1 MGNCDKIELQ
11 NMRKLTTNL
20 FLIVLLLLST
30 ASWAQTAL
38 VAGKIYH
45 FQNANFTGRAITAV
59 EGTETSVRAAAT
71 DTADLKQQWL
81 VSMDGDSYIF
91 RNMYNGYYLSQM
103 GQKAWGLTETCAD
116 NSNKFEYIVAG
127 GTNNTIRSVSVSTNS
142 NAYMHLGTATQTA
155 IEGWSS
161 SAGGTQWTVTN
172 IKYTDGHDAILG
184 QFAGAALGEIFS
196 DEACC
201 DLKDTYANMTNE
213 QLYADANYLALPT
226 ALRKLVK
233 KVRSG
238 DWTEATI
245 APADRPNGNNN
256 TNHNLWTVEDTWSSD
271 YAKRFRVQMYEPYS
285 IEGEVTSYL
294 RLNAH
299 CNMDNPTGIYA
310 NSGETIYIMVGDD
323 IPEGAEL
330 WLAHQVG
337 NGATNYYNNSA
348 YTQLHK
354 GLNRVT
360 FTSDGCQMWINY
372 VVHTYNEDGATI
384 AEKFPE
390 NRKLSNYKPLKIH
403 IEGGHINGF
412 FNAMGDYRAA
422 DSETENLWGDVDN
435 DDDWNY
441 YKARVALPTDFA
453 LLGHR
458 QTLLFPFGAYD
469 SEKGCFGVAN
479 ADGGIE
485 KALAYHLE
493 NIEVVSTPNC
503 YSGNGKGFGNY
514 GDTYYPGMGLSTT
527 NGKINIMLEAWD
539 RIMYSELATMGL
551 VSKSTMD
558 KMNELYPR
566 WTSEGTAAEI
576 YNYGEATVNGETK
589 TYKEFCQGLDYSE
602 YFNHHGSGVGAGSGY
617 MSGGWRVCN
626 YHYNTMGSIIGKIAN
641 EAGPTWGPAH
651 EIGHQ
656 HQAVFNL
663 NGQTE
668 VTNNF
673 FSNVAVWYMGMI
685 TSRVNGNEGSLESV
699 LAAFNT
705 ENNDLYSNNIW
716 AITHLYYRLWLYYHL
731 AGNNTQFW
739 PRLFELC
746 RREPLI
752 NGGQIS
758 GETSLLRFYQHACNA
773 AGEDLTEFFRAH
785 GFFEIMDNRLV
796 GDYSNAT
803 YNITQ
808 EQIDAAIK
816 EVKDKGYPQNLAVLF
831 INDGTSETTL
841 RHDGSTKR
849 SLWDNNPTAEFGSV
863 NDFIDGDVDIT
874 TAYTATLDNNGNVIM
889 SGGKGGVGFLVLN
902 EKGEIISFSNKSTF
916 KLSDEALETI
926 VSGKATFVTVDT
938 ENNVTNAEVD
948 ITALQKSVLES
959 LILKAQQIV
968 DKIDDTYTR
977 IGYFKGA
984 AVADLANALDYANE
998 ICAGSS
1004 GFEAAYDLLYAEYRK
1019 VLQNGDCKIS
1029 FNPSL
1034 TYVIT
1039 NYAYPAQTM
1048 WVNGEKTV
1056 RSEGGVNQTSND
1068 AKWKFVET
1076 SASGIYNIR
1085 TLNNDYIPAVQ
1096 QSASMTATAGQPDND
1111 ALYTL
1116 EEVKDGVW
1124 AIKLSPSADYRNLH
1138 SSGNNVVGWKTD
1150 ADASRWYITA
1160 VEADPLIADLTD
1172 LEVYINKTELLLD
1185 EVLGSV
1191 TYTKGEALPLQTGTK
1206 GSANYLWSNAPSTQE
1221 GNIDYLVDGI
1231 TGVESNYFHTEFSTE
1246 PTSGTH
1252 YLAVYLGENNTLSRF
1267 TFSHTTRFGA
1277 ANDYPKGVDVYG
1289 SNDNVTYKYIGSAA
1303 NMPQEKGVTWEF
1315 DGVMLSSYKYLR
1327 FNYHAN
1333 RGYWHMAEF
1342 EIMPVIGFTPTVNDA
1357 YSETVGAD
1365 AVTAAMDALLDGKRI
1380 VGSFSPV
1387 AADIEAKL
1395 HALQTAYNVLY
1406 TQYKQTIDVRKATLA
1421 ALVADTE
1428 KLISGVGDVVFAQEN
1443 KLELTNKNLYCNSVD
1458 SDGGATKDNRYNLA
1472 DGYESTYLHTSPNGK
1487 GEDNYDYHY
1496 LRVDLGE
1503 GNNAKNFKFNYQ
1515 NRTPSSFLV
1524 FPKELIIQGS
1534 NDNSKY
1540 DDIVEISSGLP
1551 NTVGGTYVTPTA
1563 LGSDNAYRYFR
1574 FVVKST
1580 YANRGTPN
1588 YFCMAEFGFST
1599 LTEEKVTIKD
1609 AYKSLVDN
1617 DLLLKTVHVTNS
1629 SKAISENDLI
1639 TSVPMLDAQIA
1650 EMQEAKAK
1658 LENLIAQVGIDKEEL
1673 QALYNDV
1680 LELYGK
1686 MADDEGNVKADYEP
1700 SALTNEKLS
1709 EVKAVMDSAKD
1720 KLDNSTVQAEIDDAL
1735 VALQASYNA
1744 LHAVEN
1750 ANVAATLDKSGMN
1763 TAIDNAEELIAEIN
1777 DNFDYYAPV
1786 DGLGLA
1792 ELGYALQNAQAIVA
1806 RYYLTQTQYDDA
1818 LSVLNACLSATQT
1831 VVNADCADRTAL
1843 ETAIKNAEA
1852 LLETIEAKGE
1862 GYYSAVAGL
1871 GVDDLKEALQNAQ
1884 DMFGAYHTAEQ
1895 CAPVLEQ
1902 LNSCYATTNG
1912 IVALDSDSENRNNLA
1927 AVITDVRTLL
1937 SEIAFEADSTVAL
1950 PLQVTDANAPFYI
1963 RMSAVGDC
1971 NIANII
1977 DKNDDGSANIG
1988 TYVGSAWGGTIADY
2002 THYVQIDLGNA
2013 IAIDELLFS
2022 YATRDSGHAT
2032 ERPTAIKVLGSND
2045 GVDYTEITVIDEG
2058 LATGAG
2064 ERWAMET
2071 PLALGGSYR
2080 YIRFAVKSEVNSF
2093 HMSDFSLYTALS
2105 HTLNKYYTTADM
2117 VAFDKLCLVLQ
2128 SAEYVATH
2136 YTVSEECEIVYEAL
2150 SNCYAAVQ
2158 AVVDADYSNREEL
2171 QSLIAET
2178 EALIARIAN
2187 VADVETP
2194 VWSAANVYC
2203 NADNSTNASAGAG
2216 DKRGVEALFD
2226 GNTGTHLHTTYG
2238 GNAQDDDLD
2247 HYIRIDMGEGNAVKA
2262 FKFNYIGR
2270 SNNSGN
2276 DPEIIVVQAC
2286 NTIDGEWVNVKTL
2299 TDLPTQGDAVK
2310 YASPLIDMEEA
2321 YRYVRLMVTDTENNS
2336 TTTYNGIAHKFFV
2349 LSEFGFTAYPTVDI
2363 AEEYAYNMYSEPVID
2378 AYIEKNTAI
2387 EENEYYMTEDKYN
2400 DAVASL
2406 QAAKAAIENALLL
2419 NEIPVKLTRD
2429 VEKPILYKIRIKRSE
2444 TSVLQYDEATG
2455 MVAVVDDELN
2465 RNQAWYFMSGTN
2477 DEVFDDILIMPYS
2490 NNGAQNTTLKLGS
2503 NDLNDGKSK
2512 VKGVDGS
2519 DDSYK
2524 INWYITFKTNV
2535 VTDEAGNETITDVT
2549 KTGFWNIQ
2557 PEGKGTYFSN
2567 HGGVSNKMGFWSS
2580 NNSPSDDGSNFQFI
2594 LDETDYSLSDAY
2606 FALYNEHAD
2615 CGGLKVGGVNVG
2627 QYSVTSVEQYNN
2639 AYNDAATLL
2648 ENKTADDSEYNAAR
2662 EALSSAY
2669 SSLER
2674 KMPNEKGLYRIKS
2687 ANTIAYSNGK
2697 FAYVNS
2703 DNKPHFANPENECLA
2718 EYIWQFE
2725 VNDNGYYIKSL
2736 QTQCYLDTAKWA
2748 TQINLSARP
2757 LKYTVEILD
2766 EATGE
2771 LKLNSTGGYPL
2782 HAQDSGSK
2790 LVGYTG
2796 GLGSASAWYIE
2807 ELTEEEV
2814 KSIHYPYTMSKLGYG
2829 TLMLGFNAVIP
2840 EEITASYAAG
2850 LDGVSINMVEI
2861 KDILPANTPVI
2872 LKSKEELAEDLPLEF
2887 VYTTETADAIENN
2900 MLEGTLYK
2908 RVVEAGDARDI
2919 YMMQAKNDAVKMYWM
2934 YENYNASG
2942 ERIPDRNGSYNHD
2955 DGGYV
2960 MNSANRAYLVINRE
2974 VAQQVA
2980 NYSFHFT
2987 TEGAMDIED
2996 VECEREIVE
3005 SIYDLQGRKLEGIT
3019 QPGFYI
3025 VNGKKVYVK

>member
-1 MGNCDKIELQ
+1 
-11 NMRKLTTNL
+11 MRKLTANL
-20 FLIVLLLLST
+20 FLTVLLLFST
-30 ASWAQTAL
+30 ASWAQTVL
-38 VAGKIYH
+38 EAGKIYH
-45 FQNANFTGRAITAV
+45 FQNAHFTTRAITAV
-59 EGTETSVRAAAT
+59 ESDSTLAQAT
-71 DTADLKQQWL
+71 ATNSTDIKQQWL
-81 VSMDGDSYIF
+81 VSKDGESYIF
-91 RNMYNGYYLSQM
+91 RNMYNGYYLSQT
-103 GQKAWGLTETCAD
+103 GQKAWSLTETCTA

-127 GTNNTIRSVSVSTNS
+127 GTNNTIRSASVSTNS
-142 NAYMHLGTATQTA
+142 NAYMHLGTATQAA
-155 IEGWSS
+155 IEGWGSGS
-161 SAGGTQWTVTN
+161 GGTQWTVT
-172 IKYTDGHDAILG
+172 KVEYTDEHDAILG
-184 QFAGAALGEIFS
+184 QFAENSSVEVVGAALGAIFS
-196 DEACC
+196 DEACSE
-201 DLKDTYANMTNE
+201 LKNTYASTSMSNE
-213 QLYADANYLALPT
+213 QLYADANYQALPT
-226 ALRKLVK
+226 ALRKMVK
-233 KVRSG
+233 KVRSN
-238 DWTEATI
+238 DWAEATV

-256 TNHNLWTVEDTWSSD
+256 ANHSLWEVADTWSSD

-310 NSGETIYIMVGDD
+310 NSGDVIYIMVEGD
-323 IPEGAEL
+323 IAEGADL
-330 WLAHQVG
+330 RLAHQKG
-337 NGATNYYNNSA
+337 NGATNYYTNGD
-348 YTQLHK
+348 YTQLHE

-372 VVHTYNEDGATI
+372 LVHTYNEDGATI

-390 NRKLSNYKPLKIH
+390 DRKLSNYKPLKIH

-412 FNAMGDYRAA
+412 FNAMGDFRAA
-422 DSETENLWGDVDN
+422 DSDTEDLWGDVDN
-435 DDDWNY
+435 DNDWNY

-458 QTLLFPFGAYD
+458 QTLLFPFGSYD
-469 SEKGCFGVAN
+469 SEKGYFGVAN

-493 NIEVVSTPNC
+493 NIKVVSTPNC
-503 YSGNGKGFGNY
+503 YGGSGTGFGNY
-514 GDTYYPGMGLSTT
+514 SDTYYPGMGLSTD

-539 RIMYSELATMGL
+539 RIMYSELASMGL
-551 VSKSTMD
+551 VSKSTME
-558 KMNELYPR
+558 KMNKLYPR
-566 WTSEGTAAEI
+566 WTNENKPAEI
-576 YNYGEATVNGETK
+576 YNYDG
-589 TYKEFCQGLDYSE
+589 YQDFCQGIDYSE
-602 YFNHHGSGVGAGSGY
+602 YFNHHGCGVGAGSGY

-626 YHYNTMGSIIGKIAN
+626 YHYNTMGSIIGLIAN
-641 EAGPTWGPAH
+641 EGGPTWGPAH

-673 FSNVAVWYMGMI
+673 FSNVAVWYMGMG
-685 TSRVNGNEGSLESV
+685 TSRVNGSEGSLESV

-705 ENNDLYSNNIW
+705 ENNDLYTNNIW

-831 INDGTSETTL
+831 INDGTSETTKK
-841 RHDGSTKR
+841 HDGSTSR

-863 NDFIDGDVDIT
+863 NDFIAGNVNVT
-874 TAYTATLDNNGNVIM
+874 SAYTATLGSDGNVTM
-889 SGGKGGVGFLVLN
+889 SGGEGGVGFLVLN

-916 KLSDEALETI
+916 KLSEEALEVV

-968 DKIDDTYTR
+968 DKIDDSYTK

-998 ICAGSS
+998 VCAGSS
-1004 GFEAAYDLLYAEYRK
+1004 GFEAAYDLLYAEYKK
-1019 VLQNGDCKIS
+1019 VLENGDCKIS

-1048 WVNGEKTV
+1048 WVNAENTV
-1056 RSEGGVNQTSND
+1056 RSEGGVDQTSND

-1076 SASGIYNIR
+1076 STSGIYNIH

-1096 QSASMTATAGQPDND
+1096 QSASMTATTGQPDND

-1124 AIKLSPSADYRNLH
+1124 AIKLSPSAGYRNLH
-1138 SSGNNVVGWKTD
+1138 SSGNNVVGWETG

-1160 VEADPLIADLTD
+1160 VEADPLIADLTE

-1191 TYTKGEALPLQTGTK
+1191 TYTKGEALSLQTETEGD
-1206 GSANYLWSNAPSTQE
+1206 AYYLWSNAPETRE
-1221 GNIDYLVDGI
+1221 GDIANLVDGDI
-1231 TGVESNYFHTEFSTE
+1231 DNHFHTDYSTE
-1246 PTSGTH
+1246 PTSGSH
-1252 YLAVYLGENNTLSRF
+1252 YLAVDLGTNNTLDRF
-1267 TFSHTTRFGA
+1267 TFSHTTRSGA

-1289 SNDNVTYKYIGSAA
+1289 SNDNVTYKYIGSAGK
-1303 NMPQEKGVTWEF
+1303 MPQTAGTFWEF
-1315 DGVMLSSYKYLR
+1315 DGVMLSSYRYLR

-1342 EIMPVIGFTPTVNDA
+1342 DITPVTGFTATVNDA
-1357 YSETVGAD
+1357 YSETVDVDIVA
-1365 AVTAAMDALLDGKRI
+1365 AAMNALFDGKK
-1380 VGSFSPV
+1380 VAKGFSPTIENVEKTLEALEV
-1387 AADIEAKL
+1387 AY
-1395 HALQTAYNVLY
+1395 TALY
-1406 TQYKQTIDVRKATLA
+1406 TQYKQTIDARKAMLA
-1421 ALVADTE
+1421 ALAAETE
-1428 KLISGVGDVVFAQEN
+1428 ILISGVGDVAFAQEN
-1443 KLELTNKNLYCNSVD
+1443 KLELTTNNLYCNSVV
-1458 SDGGATKDNRYNLA
+1458 SDGGATKNNRYNLA
-1472 DGYESTYLHTSPNGK
+1472 DGDESTYLHTNPNGK

-1524 FPKELIIQGS
+1524 FPKELTIQGS
-1534 NDNSKY
+1534 NDNSDY

-1551 NTVGGTYVTPTA
+1551 NTVGGIYITPTA
-1563 LGSDNAYRYFR
+1563 LGNGNAYRYFR

-1588 YFCMAEFGFST
+1588 YFCMAEFGFSI
-1599 LTEEKVTIKD
+1599 LTEEKVTVYET
-1609 AYKSLVDN
+1609 YKSLVDN
-1617 DLLLKTVHVTNS
+1617 DLLLTTVHVTNS
-1629 SKAISENDLI
+1629 SKAMSENELV

-1650 EMQEAKAK
+1650 EMQEAKTN
-1658 LENLIAQVGIDKEEL
+1658 LENLIALVGVDKEAL
-1673 QALYNDV
+1673 QALYNDA
-1680 LELYGK
+1680 LALYGE
-1686 MADDEGNVKADYEP
+1686 MVDGEGNVNDNYRP
-1700 SALTNEKLS
+1700 SALTHEKLA
-1709 EVKAVMDSAKD
+1709 EVKAAIDNAKD
-1720 KLDNSTVQAEIDDAL
+1720 KLDNSTEQAEVDAAKDAL
-1735 VALQASYNA
+1735 QIQYDYL
-1744 LHAVEN
+1744 LTIEN
-1750 ANVAATLDKSGMN
+1750 ANVAATIDKIGMN
-1763 TAIDNAEELIAEIN
+1763 AAIGRAEELIARIN
-1777 DNFDYYAPV
+1777 AKFDYYAPV
-1786 DGLGLA
+1786 TGLGIA
-1792 ELGYALQNAQAIVA
+1792 ELSFALQNAKAIVDDD
-1806 RYYLTQTQYDDA
+1806 RYYLTQEQYDEKLRELED
-1818 LSVLNACLSATQT
+1818 CISATQE
-1831 VVNADCADRTAL
+1831 VIDADCADRTAL
-1843 ETAIKNAEA
+1843 ETAIENAET
-1852 LLETIEAKGE
+1852 LLETIAAKGE
-1862 GYYSAVAGL
+1862 GYYSAVTDL
-1871 GVDDLKEALQNAQ
+1871 GVEELNEALQNAK
-1884 DMFGAYHTAEQ
+1884 DMFAMYHTAEQ
-1895 CAPVLEQ
+1895 CTPVLE
-1902 LNSCYATTNG
+1902 LLDSCYAITNG

-1927 AVITDVRTLL
+1927 ALIGEVNALL
-1937 SEIAFEADSTVAL
+1937 AEIAFKADSTIAL
-1950 PLQVTDANAPFYI
+1950 PLQATDANAPFYI
-1963 RMSAVGDC
+1963 SLSAVGDG

-1977 DKNDDGSANIG
+1977 DKNADGSANIG

-2002 THYVQIDLGNA
+2002 THYVQVDLGDA
-2013 IAIDELLFS
+2013 IAIDELLFG
-2022 YATRDSGHAT
+2022 YATRNSGHNT
-2032 ERPTAIKVLGSND
+2032 ERPTAIKVLGSNNGD
-2045 GVDYTEITVIDEG
+2045 DYTEITVVEEG
-2058 LATGAG
+2058 LAAGAG

-2080 YIRFAVKSEVNSF
+2080 YIRFAVKSGVNSF

-2105 HTLNKYYTTADM
+2105 HTLKQYYTTADI

-2136 YTVSEECEIVYEAL
+2136 YTVSENYETVYDAL
-2150 SNCYAAVQ
+2150 SNSYASMQ
-2158 AVVDADYSNREEL
+2158 AVLAADCNREEL
-2171 QSLIAET
+2171 QNLIAET
-2178 EALIARIAN
+2178 EVLIARIAN
-2187 VADVETP
+2187 VTDVETP
-2194 VWSAANVYC
+2194 VWSKDNVYC
-2203 NADNSTNASAGAG
+2203 NADNSTNEGAGAD

-2262 FKFNYIGR
+2262 FKFNYVGR
-2270 SNNSGN
+2270 NSNSNN
-2276 DPEIIVVQAC
+2276 DPATIVVQAC
-2286 NTIDGEWVNVKTL
+2286 NTIDGEWVNVRTL
-2299 TDLPTQGDAVK
+2299 TGLPTDGDAVK
-2310 YASPLIDMEEA
+2310 YTSPLIDMDNA
-2321 YRYVRLMVTDTENNS
+2321 YRYVRLMVTDTQNHS
-2336 TTTYNGIAHKFFV
+2336 TTTYNDVAHKFFV

-2378 AYIEKNTAI
+2378 AYIEKNAAV
-2387 EENEYYMTEDKYN
+2387 EENGYYMTEDKYN
-2400 DAVASL
+2400 DVVASL
-2406 QAAKAAIENALLL
+2406 QAAKESLKNSLLL
-2419 NEIPVKLTRD
+2419 NKIPVKLTRNA
-2429 VEKPILYKIRIKRSE
+2429 EKPVLYKIKIKSNGKVFE
-2444 TSVLQYDEATG
+2444 YDGAENGSSKNPVLAEEEYG
-2455 MVAVVDDELN
+2455 N
-2465 RNQAWYFMSGTN
+2465 RYQAWYFMQGSNG
-2477 DEVFDDILIMPYS
+2477 ERYDDILIMPYR
-2490 NNGAQNTTLKLGS
+2490 NEGALNTSFKLGYPNINS
-2503 NDLNDGKSK
+2503 ATKPVASASGAS
-2512 VKGVDGS
+2512 
-2519 DDSYK
+2519 SY
-2524 INWYITFKTNV
+2524 NWYITFTSTGDNV
-2535 VTDEAGNETITDVT
+2535 TTEDW
-2549 KTGFWNIQ
+2549 WNLQ
-2557 PEGKGTYFSN
+2557 PEGGMDNNTFVN
-2567 HGGVSNKMGFWSS
+2567 QQGGSGSTILSFWQSAA
-2580 NNSPSDDGSNFQFI
+2580 NPNDNGSQFQFI

-2606 FALYNEHAD
+2606 FALYNEHAG

-2627 QYSVTSVEQYNN
+2627 QYSVASAEQYNN
-2639 AYNDAATLL
+2639 AYNGATTLL

-2674 KMPNEKGLYRIKS
+2674 KVVVDKGLYRIRS
-2687 ANTIAYSNGK
+2687 ANTNEYSNGK
-2697 FAYVNS
+2697 LAYVNS
-2703 DNKPHFANPENECLA
+2703 ENKSHFANTEDASLA

-2725 VNDNGYYIKSL
+2725 VNDNGYNIKNL
-2736 QTQCYLDTAKWA
+2736 QTQCYLDTAKWGKQILLTA
-2748 TQINLSARP
+2748 TPS
-2757 LKYTVEILD
+2757 KYTVEILD

-2782 HAQDSGSK
+2782 HAQDTGSK
-2790 LVGYTG
+2790 LVGYVG

-2807 ELTEEEV
+2807 ELSEAEIE
-2814 KSIHYPYTMSKLGYG
+2814 SIHYPYTMSKLGYG
-2829 TLMLGFNAVIP
+2829 TLMLGFNAKIP
-2840 EEITASYAAG
+2840 ENITASYAAG
-2850 LDGVSINMVEI
+2850 LDGVSINMVAIEN
-2861 KDILPANTPVI
+2861 ILPANTPVI
-2872 LKSKEELAEDLPLEF
+2872 LKSKEELTEALQLEF
-2887 VYTTETADAIENN
+2887 VYTTETAAAIENN
-2900 MLEGTLYK
+2900 MLEGTLCK
-2908 RVVEAGDARDI
+2908 GVVKAGVERDI
-2919 YMMQAKNDAVKMYWM
+2919 YMMQAKNDVVKMYWM
-2934 YENYNASG
+2934 YENYDANG
-2942 ERIPDRNGSYNHD
+2942 ERVQVNGSYNHD

-2980 NYSFHFT
+2980 NYSLHFDA
-2987 TEGAMDIED
+2987 EGAMDIEE